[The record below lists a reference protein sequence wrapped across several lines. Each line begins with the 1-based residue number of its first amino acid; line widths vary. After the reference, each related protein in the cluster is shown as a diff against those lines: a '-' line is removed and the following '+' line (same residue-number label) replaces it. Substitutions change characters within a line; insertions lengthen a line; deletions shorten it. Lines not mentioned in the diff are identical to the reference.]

1 MTTTATPAVKATVI
15 ISDSRLIA
23 DNLLDGLTIKE
34 KTAQIRAL
42 SAMDKA
48 QLGSGIRN
56 GTWTYDDV

>member
-56 GTWTYDDV
+56 GTWTYD

>member
-1 MTTTATPAVKATVI
+1 MTTTATPAVKATVT

-56 GTWTYDDV
+56 GTWTYD

>member
-42 SAMDKA
+42 TAMDKA

-56 GTWTYDDV
+56 GTWTYD

>member
-1 MTTTATPAVKATVI
+1 MTTTATPAVKATI
-15 ISDSRLIA
+15 TISDSRLIA

-42 SAMDKA
+42 TAMDKP

-56 GTWTYDDV
+56 GTWTYD

>member
-23 DNLLDGLTIKE
+23 DNLLDGLTIKQ
-34 KTAQIRAL
+34 KTAEIRAL

-56 GTWTYDDV
+56 GSWTYDD